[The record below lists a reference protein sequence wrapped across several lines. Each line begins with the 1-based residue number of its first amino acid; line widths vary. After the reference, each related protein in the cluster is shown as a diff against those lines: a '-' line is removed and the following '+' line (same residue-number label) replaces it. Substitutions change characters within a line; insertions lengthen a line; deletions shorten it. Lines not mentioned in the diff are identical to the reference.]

1 MAFLSSI
8 QHMKATILLTF
19 TAALVFT
26 APAANKPPAVTANA
40 TNRFAITGMTCN
52 GCAGGIKAELKL
64 APGVA
69 SAEVSLT
76 NKLAVVAYDTNRT
89 SVAKLVKVITEAG
102 FEAKPVKP

>member
-1 MAFLSSI
+1 
-8 QHMKATILLTF
+8 MKTQIALGLAALLTF
-19 TAALVFT
+19 TASAADKP
-26 APAANKPPAVTANA
+26 APVTANA
-40 TNRFAITGMTCN
+40 TNQFTITGMTCN

-69 SAEVSLT
+69 AAEVSLT

>member
-1 MAFLSSI
+1 
-8 QHMKATILLTF
+8 MKLIILLILAVGTGF
-19 TAALVFT
+19 A
-26 APAANKPPAVTANA
+26 APAGEKPPTANA
-40 TNRFAITGMTCN
+40 TNQFAITGMTCN

-69 SAEVSLT
+69 SADVSLT

>member
-1 MAFLSSI
+1 
-8 QHMKATILLTF
+8 MKQIILLI
-19 TAALVFT
+19 LVVGTGFA
-26 APAANKPPAVTANA
+26 APAGEKPPAVTANA
-40 TNRFAITGMTCN
+40 TNQFAITGMTCN

-102 FEAKPVKP
+102 FEARPVKP